1 MFRRRT
7 FARAAAHVAWLCC
20 AVLVL
25 APSSVAQ
32 SAGISVSESGV
43 GTGVVDRELQG
54 AGDSFPEGTKVWFWV
69 RVVGAE
75 AGDRIVHVWIR
86 EGREVHSI
94 ELELGGSHWRT
105 WSSKTLHPGS
115 AGGWAVEARTV
126 EGSVL
131 AREEF
136 RCVAA
141 TGEAPPA

>member
-1 MFRRRT
+1 M
-7 FARAAAHVAWLCC
+7 ACAVWLCC
-20 AVLVL
+20 TALIL
-25 APSSVAQ
+25 PPSIVAENG
-32 SAGISVSESGV
+32 GITVGESGV

-54 AGDSFPEGTKVWFWV
+54 VGDSFPEGAKVWFWV

-75 AGDRIVHVWIR
+75 AGDQITHVWMR

-94 ELELGGSHWRT
+94 ALELGGSHWRT

-115 AGGWAVEARTV
+115 VGAWAVEARDA

-136 RCVAA
+136 RCVPA
-141 TGEAPPA
+141 TAEESTD